1 MKIKIFLLT
10 LFLFL
15 SCGNNAQPLSKS
27 STPSMQNIKLAPQK
41 KECVVI
47 VSFDGGKPASILKS
61 QMPVLSKIVS
71 EGAYTW
77 KAETIFPSLTL
88 PSHTSMMTG
97 VEPNVHRFLWNE
109 WREEKGL
116 IAIPTIFTLAKN
128 AGMKTALFA
137 TKQKFRHFETPH
149 TLDKFTYFDRN
160 SQQIAAEAALYFKAE
175 NPNLIFVHFQD
186 ADKAGHKFGWE
197 SSEQILALEE
207 SDKALGMLFS
217 AIEESKRSCTLIIT
231 ADHGGTAKGH
241 GSNSADDT
249 HIPWIAWGHK
259 VQKQELQSPIKTTDT
274 AATAL
279 YLLGVSIPSTWS
291 GQVVKS
297 AFKKD

>member
-1 MKIKIFLLT
+1 MKIKFILILF
-10 LFLFL
+10 FLFL
-15 SCGNNAQPLSKS
+15 SCGNNAQPLNKLDSSNKS
-27 STPSMQNIKLAPQK
+27 LKVTSQK

-47 VSFDGGKPASILKS
+47 ISFDGGKPASILKAN
-61 QMPVLSKIVS
+61 MPILSKIVS

-88 PSHTSMMTG
+88 PSHTSMITG
-97 VEPNVHRFLWNE
+97 VEPSLHRFLWNE
-109 WREEKGL
+109 WKEEKGL
-116 IAIPTIFTLAKN
+116 ITIPTIFTLAKS

-137 TKQKFRHFETPH
+137 TKQKFRHFETPN

-160 SQQIAAEAALYFKAE
+160 SQQIATEAALYFKAE
-175 NPNLIFVHFQD
+175 NPNLTFVHFQD

-197 SSEQILALEE
+197 SPEQIQALEE
-207 SDKALGMLFS
+207 SDKALGVLLS
-217 AIEESKRSCTLIIT
+217 AIEESKRNCTLIIT

-249 HIPWIAWGHK
+249 NIPWIAWGHK
-259 VQKQELQSPIKTTDT
+259 VQKGEIHSFIKTTNT

-279 YLLGVSIPSTWS
+279 YLLGIDKPNNWT

-297 AFKKD
+297 ALKED